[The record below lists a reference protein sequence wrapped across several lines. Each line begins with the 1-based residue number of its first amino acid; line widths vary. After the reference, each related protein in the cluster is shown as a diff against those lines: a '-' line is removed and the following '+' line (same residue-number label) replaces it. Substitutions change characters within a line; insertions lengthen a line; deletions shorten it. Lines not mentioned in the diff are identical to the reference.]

1 MQDFES
7 FILEAKYKG
16 VEIGDWKYEGPES
29 FVKKLIDKFGDPDY
43 VEKNP
48 KTNEAYAAVF
58 KNIDG
63 FDFVRIV
70 DSNTNKLHPY
80 PAKIY
85 VEGGLY
91 FKVPQDMVGK
101 LKEAS
106 PTIMIDELNGWV
118 VGKCASL
125 TICAATL
132 QFVIDAVNGDAP
144 ATRAEYDKRLR
155 KVIDDDKVD
164 PKIPW
169 WENKLN
175 EAAASRCWDGYK
187 RAGMKKKGN
196 RMVPNCVPEEKT
208 SDLIKKSQAKRGAP
222 GTLKRKVKGKM
233 TIAKARALKNKP
245 GATTLDKKQANFF
258 INMHSEHADT
268 EIPEP
273 TEKQFKKIVKALKKS
288 VKAHEKQHKT
298 IQKVLDKDAT
308 NESLKDWFGK
318 GPKGDWV
325 RMDTKGNIKGDCARE
340 PGEGKPKCLPRQ
352 KAHSMSKKERA
363 SAARRKR
370 AKDPQVDRPGT
381 GNKPINVKT
390 EEVLAGMLLEKSKP
404 NNPKLW
410 SRAKSLARSKFDVYP
425 SAYANGWAARW
436 YKSKGGTWRS
446 G

>member
-7 FILEAKYKG
+7 FILEAK
-16 VEIGDWKYEGPES
+16 
-29 FVKKLIDKFGDPDY
+29 
-43 VEKNP
+43 
-48 KTNEAYAAVF
+48 
-58 KNIDG
+58 
-63 FDFVRIV
+63 
-70 DSNTNKLHPY
+70 
-80 PAKIY
+80 
-85 VEGGLY
+85 
-91 FKVPQDMVGK
+91 
-101 LKEAS
+101 
-106 PTIMIDELNGWV
+106 
-118 VGKCASL
+118 
-125 TICAATL
+125 
-132 QFVIDAVNGDAP
+132 
-144 ATRAEYDKRLR
+144 
-155 KVIDDDKVD
+155 
-164 PKIPW
+164 
-169 WENKLN
+169 
-175 EAAASRCWDGYK
+175 CWDGYK

-208 SDLIKKSQAKRGAP
+208 SDLIKKSQSKRGAP

-233 TIAKARALKNKP
+233 TIAKARALKSKP

-258 INMHSEHADT
+258 INMHSEEKRMNCGCGQDPCVTYGEEAT

-273 TEKQFKKIVKALKKS
+273 TEKKLKKIVKALKKS
-288 VKAHEKQHKT
+288 VKSHASQHKT

-410 SRAKSLARSKFDVYP
+410 SKAKSLARSKFDVYP